1 MLKER
6 DELMCDKVA
15 TRKPSHF
22 FSTHFVTRMLG
33 PLVNQYDYPGVKRWT
48 KKFDVFSYDKI
59 FFPINIR
66 NKHWTLLVVY
76 VQESEIIYYD
86 SINGAG
92 DTYLKRFMQWV
103 KDESREKNGM
113 TIDENDWTLRSQLNC
128 VPQQNNGCDCGV
140 FSIICADFISDDL
153 PLSYSQNDMLAF
165 RIKIA
170 AAIIR
175 GSLNY
180 ALPR

>member
-1 MLKER
+1 M
-6 DELMCDKVA
+6 
-15 TRKPSHF
+15 
-22 FSTHFVTRMLG
+22 
-33 PLVNQYDYPGVKRWT
+33 
-48 KKFDVFSYDKI
+48 
-59 FFPINIR
+59 
-66 NKHWTLLVVY
+66 
-76 VQESEIIYYD
+76 QESEIIYYD

>member
-1 MLKER
+1 
-6 DELMCDKVA
+6 
-15 TRKPSHF
+15 
-22 FSTHFVTRMLG
+22 MLG
-33 PLVNQYDYPGVKRWT
+33 PKVDQYDYPGVKRWT

-66 NKHWTLLVVY
+66 NFHWTLLVVY
-76 VQESEIIYYD
+76 VQEREIIYYD
-86 SINGAG
+86 SMNGAG
-92 DTYLKRFMQWV
+92 GIYLKRFMQWV
-103 KDESREKNGM
+103 KDEAREKKGM
-113 TIDENDWTLRSQLNC
+113 AIDENDWTLRSQLRS

-153 PLSYSQNDMLAF
+153 PLSYSQDDMLAF